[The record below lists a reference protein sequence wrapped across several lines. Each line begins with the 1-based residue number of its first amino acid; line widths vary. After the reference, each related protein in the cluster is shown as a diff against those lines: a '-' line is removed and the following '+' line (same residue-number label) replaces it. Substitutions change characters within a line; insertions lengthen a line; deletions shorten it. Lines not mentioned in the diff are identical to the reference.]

1 MAISKNQYTYTIT
14 ASYINEK
21 KEIEIPSESIQAC
34 YITYSYDKTNSPL
47 FLFKAKINPINVLL
61 VIYALE

>member
-47 FLFKAKINPINVLL
+47 FLFKAKTK
-61 VIYALE
+61 AE